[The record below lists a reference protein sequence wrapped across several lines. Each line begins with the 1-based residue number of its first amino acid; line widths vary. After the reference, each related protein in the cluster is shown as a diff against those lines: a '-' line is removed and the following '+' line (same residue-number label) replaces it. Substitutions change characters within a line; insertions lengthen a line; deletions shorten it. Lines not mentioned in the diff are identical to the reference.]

1 MEIGSRLRKRWYLV
15 ILAAIIALLVGAT
28 AVFKISHK
36 GLKVNRTVYRVGIGQ
51 LLVDTNPSQLTNIT
65 GGAGALGGRAALI
78 AQYST
83 GPQVVDQIAKLAGVP
98 LASLTVEAQTTSA
111 TKTGGSASKNLGTV
125 GAGTETVLLRT
136 SGQAQTITIT
146 SQAKKSPLAKSLVT
160 ATMRAMTRSLRHLQ
174 NSEAFN
180 HPAPVTTS
188 SSTTTTSTSTTAAA
202 GGKAKSGKGTGAAAN
217 ASAAARAAARTAA
230 HAQAAASQKA
240 RQIQQSKLV
249 LRRLGAVRVTKV
261 VIGASKSK
269 AIGYTIGAFVVLLLL
284 ILGLD
289 ALLRGRRTGPT
300 PSPGVSGGLTA
311 EMPVAGPAEERRQLP
326 AETPAPEPSAR
337 D

>member
-188 SSTTTTSTSTTAAA
+188 STTSSSSSSTTTTTTTTDIRFDHRRGRHGQVRQGHRSCRRRVGGSACCGEDRRARPGRREPEGTPDPAVKARAPPA
-202 GGKAKSGKGTGAAAN
+202 GGRPGDQGGHRREQVEGDRLHDRRIRRAVAADP
-217 ASAAARAAARTAA
+217 RA
-230 HAQAAASQKA
+230 
-240 RQIQQSKLV
+240 
-249 LRRLGAVRVTKV
+249 
-261 VIGASKSK
+261 
-269 AIGYTIGAFVVLLLL
+269 
-284 ILGLD
+284 
-289 ALLRGRRTGPT
+289 
-300 PSPGVSGGLTA
+300 
-311 EMPVAGPAEERRQLP
+311 
-326 AETPAPEPSAR
+326 
-337 D
+337 